1 MRAVI
6 MAGGKGTRIRSVA
19 SDIPKPMIPVLGR
32 PILEYQIENLR
43 KCGITDIVLV
53 TGYLNEAVSAYFG
66 DGGSFGV
73 NISYFNEDSPMG
85 TAGALWHL
93 RRKGLLDEDFLLL
106 MGDLMLSVDF
116 ERFAHAHKESG
127 AAVTLFVHPNSH
139 PYDSD
144 IVVTDEIGKVEDF
157 TEDKCG
163 EHAKRHREQPL
174 SRLVT
179 GIIGKKAERGEH
191 FYYHNQVNAGIYAI
205 SPEAA
210 ERVAEPVDKIDLDK
224 DIVRPLID
232 ERKVYAYRSTE
243 YVKDMG
249 TPERYDEVSRAVLD
263 GTVSRRNL
271 ANPQKCVF
279 LDRDGTINVEKGFLN
294 DPEELELIPGAAD
307 AVRRINASEY
317 LAVLIT
323 NQPVIARGECSFERF
338 DEIQRKLET
347 LLGREGAYIDAVYYC
362 PHHQDSGFDGEIRE
376 LKFRCRCRKGRAGMI
391 EDAAADLNIDTAASW
406 MIGDKTSDV
415 QCGMNAGCR
424 TVLLATGSNGSDAR
438 FAAEPE
444 LRAQDLAEAVD
455 AVIRQDKSAAE
466 SGADDNMRH

>member
-19 SDIPKPMIPVLGR
+19 SDIPKPMIPVLGK
-32 PILEYQIENLR
+32 PILQYQIENLR

-53 TGYLNEAVSAYFG
+53 TGYLSESVSSYFG
-66 DGGSFGV
+66 DGSGFGV
-73 NISYFNEDSPMG
+73 NIRYFNEDKPMG

-93 RRKGLLDEDFLLL
+93 RKAGFLADDFLLL
-106 MGDLMLSVDF
+106 MGDLMISVDF

-127 AAVTLFVHPNSH
+127 AEVTLFVHPNSH

-144 IVVTDEIGKVEDF
+144 IVVTDEVGRIEDF

-163 EHAKRHREQPL
+163 EHAARHRDSKL
-174 SRLVT
+174 SRPVT
-179 GIIGKKAERGEH
+179 GIISKKAERGEH

-210 ERVAEPVDKIDLDK
+210 ARVAEPVDKIDLDK

-232 ERKVYAYRSTE
+232 EHKVYAYRSTE

-249 TPERYDEVSRAVLD
+249 TPDRYDEVSRAVRN
-263 GTVSRRNL
+263 GTVGKRNL
-271 ANPQKCVF
+271 ANPQKCIF
-279 LDRDGTINVEKGFLN
+279 LDRDGTINIEKGFLN
-294 DPEELELIPGAAD
+294 NADGLELIPGAAE
-307 AVRRINASEY
+307 AVKRINASEY

-323 NQPVIARGECSFERF
+323 NQPVIARGECSFEGF
-338 DEIQRKLET
+338 DEIQKKLET

-362 PHHQDSGFDGEIRE
+362 PHHQDSGFEGEVRE
-376 LKFRCRCRKGRAGMI
+376 LKFKCRCRKGKPGMI
-391 EDAAADLNIDTAASW
+391 EDASADLNIAADRSW

-415 QCGMNAGCR
+415 QCGMKAGCR
-424 TVLLATGSNGSDAR
+424 TVLLATGSNGSDGR
-438 FAAEPE
+438 FEKAPDLKAC
-444 LRAQDLAEAVD
+444 DLAEAVD
-455 AVIRQDKSAAE
+455 MILGQRNAGNGNAE
-466 SGADDNMRH
+466 D

>member
-32 PILEYQIENLR
+32 PVLEYQIENLK

-53 TGYLNEAVSAYFG
+53 TGYLNEAVSSYFG
-66 DGGSFGV
+66 DGSRFGV
-73 NISYFNEDSPMG
+73 NISYFNEDKPMG

-93 RRKGLLDEDFLLL
+93 RKTGLLGEDFLLL

-116 ERFAHAHKESG
+116 ERFARAHKESG
-127 AAVTLFVHPNSH
+127 AAITLFVHPNSH

-144 IVVTDEIGKVEDF
+144 IVVTDEIGRTEAF

-163 EHAKRHREQPL
+163 ENVQRHREQPL

-191 FYYHNQVNAGIYAI
+191 CWYHNQVNAGIYAI

-232 ERKVYAYRSTE
+232 EHRVYAYRSTE

-249 TPERYDEVSRAVLD
+249 TPDRYDEVTAAVLN
-263 GTVSRRNL
+263 GTVAKRNL
-271 ANPQKCVF
+271 ANQQKCVF

-323 NQPVIARGECSFERF
+323 NQPVIARGECSFEGF

-362 PHHQDSGFDGEIRE
+362 PHHQDSGFEGEVRE
-376 LKFRCRCRKGRAGMI
+376 LKFRCRCRKGRPGMI
-391 EDAAADLNIDTAASW
+391 EDAAEDLNIDTAVSW

-424 TVLLATGSNGSDAR
+424 TVLLATGSNGSDGR
-438 FAAEPE
+438 FDREPE
-444 LRAQDLAEAVD
+444 LKARDLADAVD
-455 AVIRQDKSAAE
+455 AILGHGDDAAA
-466 SGADDNMRH
+466 GNADRS